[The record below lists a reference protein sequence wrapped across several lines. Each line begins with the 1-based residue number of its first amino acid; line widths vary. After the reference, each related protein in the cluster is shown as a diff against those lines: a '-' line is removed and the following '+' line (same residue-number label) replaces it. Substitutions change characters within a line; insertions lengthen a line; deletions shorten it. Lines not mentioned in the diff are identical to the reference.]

1 MPGLTS
7 SVQLFFSGG
16 TGVVRKTYVS
26 VTYVNTYIAQAAAAS
41 QCAGNSSILGNVH
54 RLDSPLDID
63 EASILGNKWTSPVIW
78 TKLMNS

>member
-1 MPGLTS
+1 MS

-16 TGVVRKTYVS
+16 TGDVRKTYVS
-26 VTYVNTYIAQAAAAS
+26 VTYINTYIVQAAMV

-63 EASILGNKWTSPVIW
+63 EASILGNKWTSQVIW